1 MDMKRKLREFFTL
14 KRHAND
20 GFTLVELIV
29 VIAIVAILG
38 GVAVPAY
45 SGYIEK
51 ADAAADAQLLADVNK
66 AFAAACIA
74 NGSDI
79 YLENAAY
86 VGLDDDKK
94 VILDSVEPYG
104 DDFAAFFEGSEDSAF
119 KAFPSIYFDS
129 TLHMFKEGTQAYTD
143 AFNAIMNDPETAG
156 KITAIQA
163 SKFAEIGAAALLEQ
177 VHGVSGIAAA
187 MISAGQGKMYEAVM
201 NQGYIDSLAV
211 KMGITSE
218 QLMQKMS
225 DMAAYDEA
233 NGTNTFSQFMAN
245 STVLNVAGTMN
256 DPTKF
261 DETATKNMLAN
272 ASWGGLGTTLNDQ
285 PETGLAQAALLYGMY
300 TAFDPEGAKSLDST
314 DDLIL
319 LSQNKQFKEYL
330 ADINKEGS
338 AAQKDYEGYKAALN
352 LVNDASSNA
361 DVTNQILNKGYNDG
375 ELSAL
380 LQQAMNQEVNN

>member
-129 TLHMFKEGTQAYTD
+129 TLHMFKEGSQAYTD

-177 VHGVSGIAAA
+177 VSSISNMAGTMIAANSTLTGVVLSDA
-187 MISAGQGKMYEAVM
+187 YKTTLAESMGL
-201 NQGYIDSLAV
+201 SLD
-211 KMGITSE
+211 
-218 QLMQKMS
+218 QLNAKLG
-225 DMAAYDEA
+225 DMERNDPEGLV
-233 NGTNTFSQFMAN
+233 NLLAN
-245 STVLNVAGTMN
+245 STVLNVASTMN
-256 DPTKF
+256 NPTKF

-272 ASWGGLGTTLNDQ
+272 ANWGGLGTTLNEQ

-314 DDLIL
+314 EDLIL
-319 LSQNKQFKEYL
+319 LSQNTEFKAYL
-330 ADINKEGS
+330 ATINTEGS
-338 AAQKDYEGYKAALN
+338 AAQKDYEGYKAALE
-352 LVNDASSNA
+352 LVNGATSDPTVA
-361 DVTNQILNKGYNDG
+361 NQVLNNGYGDG
-375 ELSAL
+375 ELKAL
-380 LQQAMNQEVNN
+380 LQQAMNSSK